1 MQLMLCIFNQRTINQ
16 PGKNIMTIKKNSIYA
31 LISASALL
39 LTQGAQAQSSSDLKT
54 LQAQVDSYLSSSMIS
69 EVDGLTNSYKAL
81 KIGQTYTS
89 DSPKLGPTKDGNA
102 DSTSTKMTYSAKSAS
117 QLIGYSA
124 DQCANHV
131 AYETLV
137 SKGVKVDQVKF
148 NNVRDKF
155 CNLVNA
161 AAELKHRYDK
171 YQAIKTN
178 GITLAKRSKSQKHDF
193 KDRTRTF
200 GVGMDLVYKPDVA
213 NTLENGLHLDEVL
226 NYNSWIKWSDDNPT
240 NLNIIKKIRE
250 MNNSNASRCDGIS
263 FHVIDGKEVDGW
275 LYLNVVNVSSS
286 KITIQNCAKVDYN
299 KTHKTHSF
307 PELTVDAP
315 FGYLYELEQMKDS
328 SKVKLKDDIKNK
340 VVSMIGA
347 NSQMITLLQRMN
359 SSGAQTIS
367 K

>member
-1 MQLMLCIFNQRTINQ
+1 MNNRKIKIF
-16 PGKNIMTIKKNSIYA
+16 SA
-31 LISASALL
+31 ISACTLL
-39 LTQGAQAQSSSDLKT
+39 LIQGAHAQTSTDLKT
-54 LQAQVDSYLSSSMIS
+54 LQSQVDSYVSSGMTSDLDSMIS
-69 EVDGLTNSYKAL
+69 SYSSL

-89 DSPKLGPTKDGNA
+89 DSPKLGPVKDGNA
-102 DSTSTKMTYSAKSAS
+102 DSTSTKMTYSGQNAS
-117 QLIGYSA
+117 QLIGYA
-124 DQCANHV
+124 NDQCAAHTTYEALV
-131 AYETLV
+131 A
-137 SKGVKVDQVKF
+137 KGVKVDKTKF
-148 NNVRDKF
+148 NDVRNKF
-155 CNLVNA
+155 CKLVNA

-171 YQAIKTN
+171 YQSIKAN
-178 GITLAKRSKSQKHDF
+178 GITLAKRSRSDKHDF
-193 KDRTRTF
+193 KGRHRTF

-213 NTLENGLHLDEVL
+213 NTVENGLHIDEVL

-250 MNNSNASRCDGIS
+250 MNNNGASKCDGIA

-315 FGYLYELEQMKDS
+315 FGYLYEVEQMKDN
-328 SKVKLKDDIKNK
+328 SKAKMKDTIKNK
-340 VVSMIGA
+340 VVSMIGI
-347 NSQMITLLQRMN
+347 NEQMITLLQK
-359 SSGAQTIS
+359 I